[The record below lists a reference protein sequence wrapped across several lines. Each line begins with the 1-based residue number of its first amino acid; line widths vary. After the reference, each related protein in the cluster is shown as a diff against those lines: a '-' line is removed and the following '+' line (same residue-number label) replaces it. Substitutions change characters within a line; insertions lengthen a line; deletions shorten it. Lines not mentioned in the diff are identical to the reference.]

1 MPQLC
6 DVEKERYR
14 EPVTY
19 PVAEVNVSSGCWFFL
34 EFTWVY
40 LEIGAARGEIRAQI
54 LDIGT

>member
-1 MPQLC
+1 
-6 DVEKERYR
+6 VEKERYR